1 MSTGARADAALSL
14 RPATRL
20 FLAASAFSSLGNGMT
35 FPLVALYL
43 VRVRSMPLAVA
54 SVFYIAMAAAGT
66 VISLAS
72 GRFIDRAGPRTFVAA
87 GALIEAVGLCAVAAA
102 DETFLV
108 GAAGVLIG
116 TGNGLFFTGLTS
128 LLAALE
134 TGPTLDW
141 VFSLRYMFINVGNSA
156 GALLG
161 AALVRGF
168 GEGALTPMY
177 FANAATSAVLSL
189 VVFMTP
195 VHSRASAMGRSRMAP
210 VPIRWTWHLAAIVAA
225 HTLLVLFGFAL
236 FEAVIPFAFVGERGN
251 SVALAHV
258 VVATSTLAIIVGQI
272 PINRWGSVYPKA
284 SILRWQAIL
293 WAAAALLGL
302 AAEGRTGTAL
312 WALAGSYGLLFGI
325 GECLFAAGLQSLVVR
340 VVKHEQLGRFN
351 GVLSASYSGA
361 LAVGPALGF
370 ALIEHGSIRLFW
382 IAVLA
387 AMIVTYGFWSQLV
400 RRDDVVPS

>member
-1 MSTGARADAALSL
+1 MSAGARAHSALSM

-20 FLAASAFSSLGNGMT
+20 FLAASAFSSLGNGLT
-35 FPLVALYL
+35 FPVCALYL
-43 VRVRSMPLAVA
+43 VRVRSMPLAAV
-54 SVFYIAMAAAGT
+54 SVFYVAMAVAGT

-72 GRFIDRAGPRTFVAA
+72 GRFIDRAGPRTFVAV
-87 GALIEAVGLCAVAAA
+87 GVLIEAVGLCAFAAA
-102 DETFLV
+102 DETLLV
-108 GAAGVLIG
+108 GAGVLIG
-116 TGNGLFFTGLTS
+116 AGNGLFFTGLTS

-134 TGPTLDW
+134 TGSTLDW
-141 VFSLRYMFINVGNSA
+141 VFSLRYMLINAGNSA

-161 AALVRGF
+161 AALVHGF
-168 GEGALTPMY
+168 GERALTPMY

-195 VHSRASAMGRSRMAP
+195 VRSGASSMEPSRVAP
-210 VPIRWTWHLAAIVAA
+210 APIRWTRHLAVIVAA

-236 FEAVIPFAFVGERGN
+236 FEAVVPFAFVGEHGN

-258 VVATSTLAIIVGQI
+258 VVATSTLAIIAGQI

-312 WALAGSYGLLFGI
+312 WTLVGSYGLLFGI

-370 ALIEHGSIRLFW
+370 ALIECGSIRLFW

-387 AMIVTYGFWSQLV
+387 AMIVTSGFWSQLV
-400 RRDDVVPS
+400 QRDDAVPS

>member
-1 MSTGARADAALSL
+1 MSTGTRADSALSM

-20 FLAASAFSSLGNGMT
+20 FLAASAFSSLGNGLT
-35 FPLVALYL
+35 FPVVALYL
-43 VRVRSMPLAVA
+43 VRVRSMPLAAA
-54 SVFYIAMAAAGT
+54 SVFYVAMAAAGT
-66 VISLAS
+66 VISLVS
-72 GRFIDRAGPRTFVAA
+72 GRFIDRAGPRTFVAV
-87 GALIEAVGLCAVAAA
+87 GVLIEAVGLCAFAAA

-108 GAAGVLIG
+108 GAGVLIG
-116 TGNGLFFTGLTS
+116 AGNGLFFTGLTS

-141 VFSLRYMFINVGNSA
+141 VFSLRYMLINVGNSA
-156 GALLG
+156 GALFG

-168 GEGALTPMY
+168 GECALTPMY

-195 VHSRASAMGRSRMAP
+195 VRSRASSMEPSRVAP
-210 VPIRWTWHLAAIVAA
+210 TPIRWTWHLAAIVAA

-236 FEAVIPFAFVGERGN
+236 FEAVVPFAFVGERGN
-251 SVALAHV
+251 SVALAHM
-258 VVATSTLAIIVGQI
+258 VVATSTLAIIAGQL
-272 PINRWGSVYPKA
+272 PINRWGSGYPKA

-312 WALAGSYGLLFGI
+312 WALASSYGLLFGI

-370 ALIEHGSIRLFW
+370 ALIERGSIRLFW

-387 AMIVTYGFWSQLV
+387 AMIVTYGVWSQLV
-400 RRDDVVPS
+400 RRDDAVPS